1 MVSFPH
7 LTAPLAAQHQ
17 MRATTP
23 SASQVDKK
31 IQQGAEGFEAVAL
44 GEMMQP
50 MFETVDTSGKPFGGG
65 SAEKQF
71 RSLQVLELGKQI
83 ARNGGVG
90 IAHQVYQTMQKMQSH
105 SGNGSR

>member
-1 MVSFPH
+1 MAGQSHARAVSPH
-7 LTAPLAAQHQ
+7 
-17 MRATTP
+17 
-23 SASQVDKK
+23 ASETDKK
-31 IQQGAEGFEAVAL
+31 IQKGAQDFEAVAL

-83 ARNGGVG
+83 AKEGGVG
-90 IAHQVYQTMQKMQSH
+90 IAHQVYRTMQKMQEH
-105 SGNGSR
+105 STSK

>member
-1 MVSFPH
+1 M
-7 LTAPLAAQHQ
+7 AQGQAHRPGS
-17 MRATTP
+17 M
-23 SASQVDKK
+23 SASEADKK
-31 IQQGAEGFEAVAL
+31 IQKGAQDFEAVAL

-83 ARNGGVG
+83 AKEGGVG
-90 IAHQVYQTMQKMQSH
+90 IAHQVYRTMQKMQEKSTAQ
-105 SGNGSR
+105 